1 MENLQASVTCVTRPS
16 LLQRMRMK
24 RQGIIEDKL
33 ISKQPL
39 EKEIIPKLKTP
50 ERVKT
55 WLKIALEEGHIQPSQ
70 ATVGKLEGW
79 PIRPYF
85 KESLYNDF
93 ACWCMKEQ
101 IPTYLIP
108 SQELF
113 YQGADA
119 IFDNLPHKKYGFP
132 DLEICRQ
139 RFLILEQET

>member
-1 MENLQASVTCVTRPS
+1 MENLQTSVTCVTRPS
-16 LLQRMRMK
+16 LLQLMRKK
-24 RQGIIEDKL
+24 RKGISEEKP
-33 ISKQPL
+33 ISKPLL
-39 EKEIIPKLKTP
+39 EKEMIPKLKIP

-55 WLKIALEEGHIQPSQ
+55 WLKISLEEGHIQPSQ
-70 ATVGKLEGW
+70 PTIGKLEGW
-79 PIRPYF
+79 PLRPYF

-93 ACWCMKEQ
+93 ACWCMNEQ

-108 SQELF
+108 SEEFF

-119 IFDNLPHKKYGFP
+119 IFDNLLRKKYGFP